1 MIEVGRILKRF
12 LLTWLMM
19 DVPSKNN
26 LIGVR
31 KMGTRNY
38 SDSDVFRQ
46 AENDLFN
53 NSFWNQPDEPEEE
66 DEDYEPS
73 DEEMKSNFGTKWH
86 DAL

>member
-1 MIEVGRILKRF
+1 
-12 LLTWLMM
+12 
-19 DVPSKNN
+19 
-26 LIGVR
+26 
-31 KMGTRNY
+31 MGTRNY

-66 DEDYEPS
+66 EDEDYEPS
-73 DEEMKSNFGTKWH
+73 DQEMMSNFGTKWH

>member
-1 MIEVGRILKRF
+1 M
-12 LLTWLMM
+12 
-19 DVPSKNN
+19 S
-26 LIGVR
+26 
-31 KMGTRNY
+31 TRRY

-73 DEEMKSNFGTKWH
+73 DQEMMSNFGTKWH

>member
-1 MIEVGRILKRF
+1 
-12 LLTWLMM
+12 MM
-19 DVPSKNN
+19 DVPFKNN

-31 KMGTRNY
+31 KMGIRNY

-53 NSFWNQPDEPEEE
+53 KSFWNQPDEPEE
-66 DEDYEPS
+66 DDEPS
-73 DEEMKSNFGTKWH
+73 DQEMMSNFGTKWH

>member
-1 MIEVGRILKRF
+1 
-12 LLTWLMM
+12 M

-38 SDSDVFRQ
+38 SESEIFRQ

-53 NSFWNQPDEPEEE
+53 KSFWNKKDEPEDEE
-66 DEDYEPS
+66 YGDDYEPS
-73 DEEMKSNFGTKWH
+73 DQDMMANFGTKWH

>member
-1 MIEVGRILKRF
+1 
-12 LLTWLMM
+12 M

-31 KMGTRNY
+31 KMGTRRY
-38 SDSDVFRQ
+38 SESEIFRQ

-53 NSFWNQPDEPEEE
+53 NSFWNQKDEPE
-66 DEDYEPS
+66 DDEPS
-73 DEEMKSNFGTKWH
+73 DDDMMSAFGTKWH